1 MYLYYLLLVSPFY
14 HLAIKPGRGASK
26 CRDKDPD
33 PVASVDFWPAGS
45 GSIILFIGSES
56 NTKYKKYIT
65 KYNPESQFKL
75 KMIIYKIEFYAY
87 LPKIHIY
94 YFLHFEFGSYFILQL
109 SWIRILIHG
118 KKCWIIIPAK
128 IH

>member
-45 GSIILFIGSES
+45 GSITFSLDLDPIKNI
-56 NTKYKKYIT
+56 
-65 KYNPESQFKL
+65 
-75 KMIIYKIEFYAY
+75 
-87 LPKIHIY
+87 
-94 YFLHFEFGSYFILQL
+94 
-109 SWIRILIHG
+109 
-118 KKCWIIIPAK
+118 
-128 IH
+128 